1 MATETKDTSSK
12 IVNKLNLVVFGVLGI
27 ASMVCRHLYR
37 FDTRDYPKY
46 VQRNRLKKV
55 IQENCP
61 LNTLYRFQR
70 RHLLISIQEM
80 QVKVPLANVCRLL
93 LGLAQPWYSRY
104 LFGIKPIGS
113 TDEDNWHIIGKL
125 IKVGLAKDKEEETKD
140 VYIAAFQH
148 LLTVIDID
156 VFEPRH
162 HEMIVWAACL
172 LLELM
177 PLIPVSAVI
186 PTLTDRAKANLTNL
200 RSNFV
205 IGMVVLHRYENMR
218 GIETVSEKKVNVS
231 PIPKEIDT
239 SSLKDL
245 IDDDDIVW
253 VSK

>member
-1 MATETKDTSSK
+1 MATNTTETKDTSSK

-37 FDTRDYPKY
+37 FETNEMPKY
-46 VQRNRLKKV
+46 LQRIRLKKV

-70 RHLLISIQEM
+70 KHLLVSIQEL
-80 QVKVPLANVCRLL
+80 QPKIPLANVCRLL
-93 LGLAQPWYSRY
+93 LGTAQPWYYRL
-104 LFGIKPIGS
+104 LFGIKTIGD
-113 TDEDNWHIIGKL
+113 DEENWHIIGKM
-125 IKVGLAKDKEEETKD
+125 IKIGLANKDREEEEETKDD

-156 VFEPRH
+156 VTEPKHR
-162 HEMIVWAACL
+162 EIIVWAACL

-177 PLIPVSAVI
+177 TVIPVSISANN
-186 PTLTDRAKANLTNL
+186 PPLTDRAKSNLTNL

-218 GIETVSEKKVNVS
+218 KV
-231 PIPKEIDT
+231 EIDNIVKLEDT
-239 SSLKDL
+239 SNEDED
-245 IDDDDIVW
+245 IDWD
-253 VSK
+253 SCE